1 MADNPT
7 RLQYLY
13 LRFIRDE
20 ASADEVREFWELM
33 RSADKNDP
41 VKESIFELYG
51 DLVPEEIERK
61 DWNNSFRKIMD
72 QPKKVPGKL
81 IYRWSAAASVILLL
95 GAFSYF
101 YFGSPKKAPAEAIPP
116 AIVKTDLQDIAP
128 PASNRATITLADGQK
143 IFLDSMANGVLA
155 RQNNVDLKKTGDGKI
170 TYGNAASG
178 AGNEI
183 IYNTLTNPRGS
194 KVINI
199 MLSDGSRLWL
209 NSGSSVTFPVTFG
222 NKERKVA
229 ITGEAYFEIAHDP
242 LKKFI
247 VTANDLTTEVL
258 GTHFNVNA
266 FEEEE
271 NIKVTLLQGSIKV
284 ISGNQSSIIKP
295 GEQAVE
301 MAGGRLK
308 TNRNVNVEEVVAW
321 KNEMFSFNDTN
332 IKDIMKEVSRWYD
345 VNIEYK
351 GDFSNLN
358 FGGNMSRQKNVSELL
373 KRLEATK
380 TVRFE
385 VVGKTITIIQI
396 K

>member
-1 MADNPT
+1 
-7 RLQYLY
+7 
-13 LRFIRDE
+13 
-20 ASADEVREFWELM
+20 
-33 RSADKNDP
+33 
-41 VKESIFELYG
+41 
-51 DLVPEEIERK
+51 
-61 DWNNSFRKIMD
+61 
-72 QPKKVPGKL
+72 
-81 IYRWSAAASVILLL
+81 
-95 GAFSYF
+95 
-101 YFGSPKKAPAEAIPP
+101 
-116 AIVKTDLQDIAP
+116 
-128 PASNRATITLADGQK
+128 
-143 IFLDSMANGVLA
+143 
-155 RQNNVDLKKTGDGKI
+155 
-170 TYGNAASG
+170 
-178 AGNEI
+178 
-183 IYNTLTNPRGS
+183 
-194 KVINI
+194 